1 MKNILKLLSATMV
14 MAILISICGVS
25 NIHAAQNEEIME
37 ENNSIIINDL
47 LIETKS
53 VDMPSSV
60 VTLSSIG
67 QKMKFSG
74 SSSWSDLYSNNLFTG
89 ASQIEYRFENKLNKK
104 LTVTLYK
111 KGVASSKVSTITV
124 PANTAA
130 GGIIN
135 LTSSSKYYFK
145 FSGGNDNGTDFTG
158 YIIRKK

>member
-60 VTLSSIG
+60 VTLI
-67 QKMKFSG
+67 
-74 SSSWSDLYSNNLFTG
+74 
-89 ASQIEYRFENKLNKK
+89 
-104 LTVTLYK
+104 V
-111 KGVASSKVSTITV
+111 
-124 PANTAA
+124 
-130 GGIIN
+130 
-135 LTSSSKYYFK
+135 
-145 FSGGNDNGTDFTG
+145 
-158 YIIRKK
+158 